1 MEFHFNIKY
10 LIVFI
15 CLFILSGC
23 TSESETVEP
32 DFSFANLQQESWDGL
47 AKNMYK
53 IQQSMRKID
62 SLSAGLN
69 LRFTKIN
76 ALGL

>member
-1 MEFHFNIKY
+1 MKFHFHIKY
-10 LIVFI
+10 LILLF
-15 CLFILSGC
+15 CLFFLSGC
-23 TSESETVEP
+23 ASESEKVQP
-32 DFSFANLQQESWDGL
+32 DFSFVNLQQESWGGL
-47 AKNMYK
+47 AKNMYN

-62 SLSAGLN
+62 SLSADLN